1 MLWSGALA
9 YAQPLNRVDLTRRTL
24 IIDVSNSSVEDVLI
38 VLATEHRVPIG
49 FERSALY
56 QKQITVQLVRVSLK
70 TVLDSIIA
78 QAPVYRWELKDGVIN
93 FVPRIGRDPFLQT
106 LLSTRV
112 TRYRPLKG
120 TNKFELRNTL
130 ADLLEVKSLLKRN
143 HVTVPR
149 LSDYAYFPSIYSK
162 PDVDLSVSH
171 TDVRGVLNKIARES
185 EHNIWFVQWRNEQRR
200 ELMLGF

>member
-1 MLWSGALA
+1 M
-9 YAQPLNRVDLTRRTL
+9 QENRRWYESNKQRKVNSLRIMCVVVWDSCGGTTANRIDLTRRTL
-24 IIDVSNSSVEDVLI
+24 TIDVSNGSVEDVLI

-49 FERSALY
+49 FERSGLY

-120 TNKFELRNTL
+120 TNKF
-130 ADLLEVKSLLKRN
+130 
-143 HVTVPR
+143 
-149 LSDYAYFPSIYSK
+149 
-162 PDVDLSVSH
+162 
-171 TDVRGVLNKIARES
+171 
-185 EHNIWFVQWRNEQRR
+185 
-200 ELMLGF
+200 